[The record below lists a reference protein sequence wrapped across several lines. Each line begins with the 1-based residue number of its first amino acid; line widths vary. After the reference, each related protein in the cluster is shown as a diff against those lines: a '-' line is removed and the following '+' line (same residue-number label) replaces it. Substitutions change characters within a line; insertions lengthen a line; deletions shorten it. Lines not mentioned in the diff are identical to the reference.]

1 MLTSHQ
7 SQVFRLSD
15 PAWTA
20 QLQRVP
26 HDVYHTSAY
35 HGIPGFG
42 RRGEAFVFTY
52 SERDDVF
59 LWPYLLSP
67 VQNGL
72 NDVSSVYGYSGPVST
87 GGPDFHNRAWESLE
101 EHWRQQNVVS
111 AFTRFHPVLH
121 NQDFLAGHPTAAM
134 GIRDSGTTVSI
145 DTSIPLE
152 DQVRGY
158 QKVLRQQIRKSKEQG
173 FVTEED
179 KDWQHSNDFIH
190 FYTETMARRNSRAE
204 YLIDSAWVENFRQSL
219 GPHARLFV
227 TKKDGRP
234 AAALLAMV
242 YKPYVHAHLTGISAE
257 MAIHSPLKNLLDGIR
272 EWATQ
277 EGYGSF
283 HLGGGL
289 GGKEDSLFDF
299 KRKFSPLSHPFQ
311 TGAWVINAEA
321 YADLESQHRQRLE
334 TQGHQISNSGFFPIY
349 RYQP

>member
-7 SQVFRLSD
+7 AQVFSLSD
-15 PAWTA
+15 PAWMDH
-20 QLQRVP
+20 LQRVP

-35 HGIPGFG
+35 HTIPGFG

-52 SERDDVF
+52 SEGDHTF

-67 VQNGL
+67 IQDGL
-72 NDVSSVYGYSGPVST
+72 NDVSSVYGYSGPVAS
-87 GGPDFHNRAWESLE
+87 GGPDFLSRAWDALV
-101 EHWRQQNVVS
+101 EHWKEQHVVS

-121 NQDFLAGHPTAAM
+121 NQDLLAGQATAAA
-134 GIRDSGTTVSI
+134 GIRCSGTTVSI
-145 DTSIPLE
+145 DTSLSLE

-173 FVTEED
+173 FVTVED
-179 KDWQHSNDFIH
+179 SDWQHTSDFVQ

-204 YLIDSAWVENFRQSL
+204 YLVDAEWVNNFRKSL
-219 GPHARLFV
+219 GSHTRLFV
-227 TKKDGRP
+227 TKKDGQP

-257 MAIHSPLKNLLDGIR
+257 MAAHSPLKNLLDGIR

-289 GGKEDSLFDF
+289 GGREDSLFDF
-299 KRKFSPLSHPFQ
+299 KRKFSPLAHAFQ
-311 TGAWVINAEA
+311 TGAWVIQQEA
-321 YADLESQHRQRLE
+321 YSDLESQHRKQLE
-334 TQGHQISNSGFFPIY
+334 AQGHEIANPNFFPIY
-349 RYQP
+349 RFQP